1 MGLTVM
7 LFVGNV
13 VHSFIASFIIA
24 ALEACLPLA
33 VGIILSTVAVQDASL
48 ELVLTMPT
56 AYRWIAS
63 LPFALILSWTL
74 LATLALFIFL
84 PWIPVKTNGP
94 SRCFPVHSY
103 GKRPMTALPDGQM

>member
-1 MGLTVM
+1 M

-33 VGIILSTVAVQDASL
+33 VGIILSTVAVQDSSL

-63 LPFALILSWTL
+63 LRFALILSWTL
-74 LATLALFIFL
+74 LVELLATLALFVFL
-84 PWIPVKTNGP
+84 PWIPVNTNGP